1 MKFGGRGYVVR
12 TSRRCAAL
20 GGRREREG
28 RAPWG
33 WQTPETWSKPSIVL
47 LDVGMSTQLTEGE
60 RHRMVDLFRAF
71 SRLDGGAMARVTL
84 RFSAHQS
91 CSNPEVPP

>member
-1 MKFGGRGYVVR
+1 M
-12 TSRRCAAL
+12 
-20 GGRREREG
+20 
-28 RAPWG
+28 
-33 WQTPETWSKPSIVL
+33 L